1 MKNTGRVHTCISK
14 LEGEREGGEGGRER
28 EHNLKERM
36 KVMYIWKHNTI
47 NTNKQQEQ
55 KRPEINNQ

>member
-36 KVMYIWKHNTI
+36 KVMYI
-47 NTNKQQEQ
+47 
-55 KRPEINNQ
+55 